1 MFGTIFRWRQYN
13 LRSNTKL
20 GHSVLFSR
28 PWMWRVLPTLFSFLF
43 FNFLFPFSL
52 LFLLQLFPLSPP
64 PFSSATCIFFSSS
77 TFSSLSSWEN
87 KGGQYFLLSL
97 VASLKYQSS
106 PYYVYNLYTVTSVV
120 FVDRQKQSC
129 GQRILTRYGMY
140 GLYCTMFV
148 FAFPKSSLP
157 LILGWTACY
166 FTFSITTILP
176 LEILRITTSPSSQ
189 K

>member
-1 MFGTIFRWRQYN
+1 METIQSSLQHKTRPQCSVFET
-13 LRSNTKL
+13 LDVACAS
-20 GHSVLFSR
+20 HSL
-28 PWMWRVLPTLFSFLF
+28 SFLF

-106 PYYVYNLYTVTSVV
+106 PFYVYNLYTVTSVV

-157 LILGWTACY
+157 LILG
-166 FTFSITTILP
+166 
-176 LEILRITTSPSSQ
+176 
-189 K
+189 